1 MSSNAEATSTR
12 GVKINGSVHHEH
24 CSHKTI
30 QVVAQNEAAYIVK
43 DSTYHT
49 YSFKGRPLAVSV
61 LVSVADDGEKDSSH
75 RDHATDEIQARDTLS
90 LENSLKNN
98 NKINKHFEGISSC
111 FYFSRYPSGRNCS
124 ITILNSSKS

>member
-1 MSSNAEATSTR
+1 M
-12 GVKINGSVHHEH
+12 HHEH

-98 NKINKHFEGISSC
+98 NKINTLKEFLHAFIFPDTPQGGTAPSLSWIHQSHKPDQVLEWAGEL
-111 FYFSRYPSGRNCS
+111 RKPSG
-124 ITILNSSKS
+124 

>member
-1 MSSNAEATSTR
+1 MGQCIMNIVHTR
-12 GVKINGSVHHEH
+12 R
-24 CSHKTI
+24 CRFA
-30 QVVAQNEAAYIVK
+30 AQNEAAYIVK

-75 RDHATDEIQARDTLS
+75 RDHTTDEIQACDTLS

-98 NKINKHFEGISSC
+98 NK
-111 FYFSRYPSGRNCS
+111 
-124 ITILNSSKS
+124 